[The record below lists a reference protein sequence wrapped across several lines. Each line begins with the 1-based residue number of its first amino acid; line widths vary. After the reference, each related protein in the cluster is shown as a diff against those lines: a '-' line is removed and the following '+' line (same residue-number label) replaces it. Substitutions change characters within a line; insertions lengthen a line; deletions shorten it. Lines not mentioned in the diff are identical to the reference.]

1 MEWLFCRQFQL
12 KVFVKHSV
20 LAPGGGGGW
29 FSRGELAY
37 VQPYKTGKA
46 EPTGERAN
54 SKMWS
59 SAPRPTFRCVR
70 AVEEFHAECSAE
82 DHGGTGELVA
92 SDKQGCARLDDEHA
106 NADSP
111 LQSERQGTLAL
122 LSPIHFGHEE

>member
-1 MEWLFCRQFQL
+1 MPGGLHCGPLENRRAGDWTTLSGVPAGGGCPGLAGALGEERGEWLFCRRFQL

-29 FSRGELAY
+29 FSQGELAY

-59 SAPRPTFRCVR
+59 SAPRPTFGCVR
-70 AVEEFHAECSAE
+70 AVE
-82 DHGGTGELVA
+82 
-92 SDKQGCARLDDEHA
+92 
-106 NADSP
+106 
-111 LQSERQGTLAL
+111 
-122 LSPIHFGHEE
+122 